1 MLKQK
6 LPNGGFCFCILG
18 LRKYLMKNLYCLSLL
33 FVLIIAGCGHS
44 SKQAVIKPVSNS
56 SSPTPNCD
64 SLDKIVDANDKDTI
78 FLNHDKDD
86 LFWVTRSR
94 LKNMLK
100 KYPELGDTSFIRSPD
115 ETLTMCNIRE
125 NIAPCPSHE
134 FDCEV
139 CSDYF
144 FNLYAYLLKQ
154 HTGDKPYQGKR
165 DTLTRLY
172 SSIVNIYQIS
182 NGGGTGFGHMYGRIP
197 GYVEYDISEGIFTK
211 FDPTT
216 YNIGKQKS
224 LYIRTLKQQVV
235 DEVNG
240 NDELL
245 KKEKITARRE
255 LVKTVNE
262 IDGLISSYFYLSKTQ
277 QFQYTHY

>member
-1 MLKQK
+1 
-6 LPNGGFCFCILG
+6 LG
-18 LRKYLMKNLYCLSLL
+18 NKEPVKY
-33 FVLIIAGCGHS
+33 I
-44 SKQAVIKPVSNS
+44 
-56 SSPTPNCD
+56 
-64 SLDKIVDANDKDTI
+64 
-78 FLNHDKDD
+78 
-86 LFWVTRSR
+86 
-94 LKNMLK
+94 LK

-115 ETLTMCNIRE
+115 ETLTMCNTRE

-139 CSDYF
+139 CRDYF
-144 FNLYAYLLKQ
+144 FMLYSYLLKRNN
-154 HTGDKPYQGKR
+154 GGELYRGKR

-172 SSIVNIYQIS
+172 SSVVTIYRIL
-182 NGGGTGFGHMYGRIP
+182 NGGGTGFGHMYRRIP
-197 GYVEYDISEGIFTK
+197 GYVEYDINQGIFIE
-211 FDPTT
+211 FDRKT

-224 LYIRTLKQQVV
+224 LYISTLKQQVV

-245 KKEKITARRE
+245 KKEKTTARRE